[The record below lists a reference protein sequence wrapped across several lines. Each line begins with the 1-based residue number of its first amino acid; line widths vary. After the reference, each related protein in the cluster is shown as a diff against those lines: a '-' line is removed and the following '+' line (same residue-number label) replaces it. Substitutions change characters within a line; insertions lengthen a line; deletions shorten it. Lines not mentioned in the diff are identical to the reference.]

1 MPFSTPLKVQNLYI
15 ANGYANKA
23 AQSPHIYSRKSFIL
37 LPGDLCL
44 ELKGKLHL

>member
-23 AQSPHIYSRKSFIL
+23 AQSPPYIF
-37 LPGDLCL
+37 
-44 ELKGKLHL
+44 